1 MDPNANALNWFEIP
15 ATDIERAQRFYEGIF
30 DMEMT
35 PLPDMPD
42 MKMVGFPI
50 NMNSEKVSGALAAS
64 DYHQPSAEGILIYLN
79 ANPSIQ
85 IVIDR
90 IETFGGQ
97 VIMPRTEITR
107 EYGYMAF
114 FIDTEG
120 NRIGLHAQA

>member
-35 PLPDMPD
+35 PMPGMPD

-50 NMNSEKVSGALAAS
+50 NMDSLKVSGALVAS
-64 DYHQPSAEGILIYLN
+64 EYHQPSAEGTLIYLN
-79 ANPSIQ
+79 ANPTIQ
-85 IVIDR
+85 VVIDR
-90 IETFGGQ
+90 VENFGGKI
-97 VIMPRTEITR
+97 VLPRTEITP

-120 NRIGLHAQA
+120 NRVGLHAQA